1 MSTLVLATDAGQVA
15 RACDAAASGVLRDD
29 DGVLLLVASLAPVP
43 EVAPSPLEG
52 DGDGDGHHGT
62 APSTGTDLSAR
73 AADVFTRVLDLGALV
88 APQHP
93 AVWDLRD
100 LAAGAPALRDALAGV
115 HRVVRCAPGPVPV
128 LPLVLPDA
136 RTGVLDGREVVAEP
150 GRLGAVPT
158 PARAQAARGRVLR
171 TARRAPG
178 ALRRRVERALRP
190 WWERRVL
197 ARATRD
203 LVALR
208 AQGDADGT
216 PMLARAVAAT
226 PGWRRRR

>member
-1 MSTLVLATDAGQVA
+1 MSTLVLATDARQVA
-15 RACDAAASGVLRDD
+15 RACDAVASGVLRDD
-29 DGVLLLVASLAPVP
+29 DGLVLLVATLDPVP
-43 EVAPSPLEG
+43 EVAPSPL
-52 DGDGDGHHGT
+52 DGDDGAGH
-62 APSTGTDLSAR
+62 DLAAR
-73 AADVFTRVLDLGALV
+73 AADAFARVLDLGALV

-93 AVWDLRD
+93 AAWDARD
-100 LAAGAPALRDALAGV
+100 LAAGAAVLLDALAGV
-115 HRVVRCAPGPVPV
+115 HRVVRCVAGPVPV

-136 RTGVLDGREVVAEP
+136 RTGLLGAHEVVADP
-150 GRLGAVPT
+150 HRLGAVPT
-158 PARAQAARGRVLR
+158 PEQASAAHGRVLR

-178 ALRRRVERALRP
+178 AVRRRVERALRP

-197 ARATRD
+197 ARAGRD
-203 LVALR
+203 LAALR